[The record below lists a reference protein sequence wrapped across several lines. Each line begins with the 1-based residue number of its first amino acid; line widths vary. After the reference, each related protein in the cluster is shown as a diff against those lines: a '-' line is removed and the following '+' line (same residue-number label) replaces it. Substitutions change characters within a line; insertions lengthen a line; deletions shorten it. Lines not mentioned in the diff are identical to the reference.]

1 MTGTVTNKRLD
12 AFIGS
17 LFSLTLLFVILKEWG
32 GGPAFEWAAAAT
44 TAVALALLAP
54 RVSWSRRVFLI
65 IGLALFVIA
74 AATRE
79 DWLDLVHTAFHTGCF
94 IAAFFTAL
102 ATIRSAASS
111 SAAIQECGRFLAE
124 QPPGR
129 RYLALT
135 VGGHIFGLQLNY
147 GAIMLLGSLA
157 EMSARREPD
166 EEIRRIRIRR
176 MLLAIQ
182 RGFIATLVWSPLGFA
197 MAITTTIVPGA
208 SWADAVGLCL
218 VSAFLLAGIGY
229 ALDTIFKPRLSKPAP
244 PRGKPEGSWA
254 LMKPLLALLGVIVA
268 SVGAIQLAT
277 GVRVVGVVMV
287 VVPMIAFSWIAVQGW
302 SAKDGVSV
310 ARRVSD
316 RFIGFVTAELPK
328 SGSELV
334 LLVMAGFIGT
344 LGSKLSAP
352 IVAGWGLDLSS
363 APVWAILI
371 GMFWLILATGQL
383 GMNPILAVSLI
394 APLLPTPE
402 ALGISPSVLVLAITS
417 GWALTGAT
425 SPYTAS
431 TVMVAGFGG
440 VSAHRV
446 GLGWNGLY
454 ALTCGVA
461 LCLWILLASALF

>member
-1 MTGTVTNKRLD
+1 MSAANDRKLD
-12 AFIGS
+12 AAIG
-17 LFSLTLLFVILKEWG
+17 LLFVLTTALVIVIEWG
-32 GGPAFEWAAAAT
+32 GGPVFGWAAAAT
-44 TAVALALLAP
+44 TTLALAVLAA
-54 RVSWSRRVFLI
+54 RVRWSRRVFLL
-65 IGLALFVIA
+65 IGVTLFLIA
-74 AATRE
+74 ITTRP
-79 DWLDLVHTAFHTGCF
+79 DWLELTKAAFRTGCF

-102 ATIRSAASS
+102 ATVRSAASTS
-111 SAAIQECGRFLAE
+111 PAIQKCGWFLAE

-135 VGGHIFGLQLNY
+135 LGGHIFGLQLNY

-166 EEIRRIRIRR
+166 EEIRRHRIRR

-182 RGFIATLVWSPLGFA
+182 RGFISTLAWSPLGFA

-208 SWADAVGLCL
+208 TWADAVGLCL
-218 VSAFLLAGIGY
+218 VNSAILAGLGY

-254 LMKPLLALLGVIVA
+254 LLKPLLALLGILVA
-268 SVGAIQLAT
+268 SVGALQLAT

-287 VVPMIAFSWIAVQGW
+287 VVPVIAFSWIAVQGW
-302 SAKDGVSV
+302 NAKDGVSV
-310 ARRVSD
+310 ARRVGD
-316 RFIGFVTAELPK
+316 RFVSFVTVELPK

-344 LGSKLSAP
+344 MGAKLSAP
-352 IVAGWGLDLSS
+352 VVTELGLDLSA
-363 APVWAILI
+363 APAWTILL
-371 GMFWLILATGQL
+371 GMFWLILVSGQI
-383 GMNPILAVSLI
+383 GMNPILAVSLV
-394 APLLPTPE
+394 APLLPAPE
-402 ALGISPSVLVLAITS
+402 VLGISPSVMVMAITS

-431 TVMVAGFGG
+431 TLMVAGFGG
-440 VSAHRV
+440 VSALRV

-454 ALTCGVA
+454 GLTCGIT
-461 LCLWILLASALF
+461 LCLWILLASVIF